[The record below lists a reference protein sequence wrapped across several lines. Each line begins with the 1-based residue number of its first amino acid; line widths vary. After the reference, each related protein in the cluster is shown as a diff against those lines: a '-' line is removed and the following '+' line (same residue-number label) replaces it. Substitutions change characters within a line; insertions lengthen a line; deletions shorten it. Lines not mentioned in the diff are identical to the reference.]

1 MKGKKT
7 GGRTKGAENKVTRF
21 TREILANIIDKYQ
34 SSGQL
39 DSDLLMLEPKD
50 RLVIMERFMQYTLP
64 KMQAVS
70 VDLDGGEKTKT
81 IEDKL
86 RAHMEEVDSK

>member
-7 GGRTKGAENKVTRF
+7 GGRVKGTENKVTRF
-21 TREILANIIDKYQ
+21 TREVLANIIDKYQ
-34 SSGQL
+34 STGQL
-39 DSDLLMLEPKD
+39 DADLLMLEPKD

-64 KMQAVS
+64 KMQSVS
-70 VDLDGGEKTKT
+70 VDVDGGSVTKT

-86 RAHMEEVDSK
+86 RAHMEETESK

>member
-7 GGRTKGAENKVTRF
+7 GGRVKGTENKVTRF
-21 TREILANIIDKYQ
+21 TREVLANIIDKYQ
-34 SSGQL
+34 STGQL
-39 DSDLLMLEPKD
+39 DADLLMLEPKD

-64 KMQAVS
+64 KMQSVS
-70 VDLDGGEKTKT
+70 VDVDGGSVTKT

-86 RAHMEEVDSK
+86 RAHMEESESK

>member
-7 GGRTKGAENKVTRF
+7 GGRVKGTENKVTRF
-21 TREILANIIDKYQ
+21 TREVLANIIDKYQ
-34 SSGQL
+34 STGQL
-39 DSDLLMLEPKD
+39 DADLLMLEPKD

-64 KMQAVS
+64 KMQSVS
-70 VDLDGGEKTKT
+70 VDVDGGSVTKT

-86 RAHMEEVDSK
+86 RAHMEDTESK